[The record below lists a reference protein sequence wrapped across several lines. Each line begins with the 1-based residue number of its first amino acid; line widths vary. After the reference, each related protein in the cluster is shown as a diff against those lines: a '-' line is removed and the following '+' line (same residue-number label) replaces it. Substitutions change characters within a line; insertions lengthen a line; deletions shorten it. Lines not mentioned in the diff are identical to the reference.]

1 VTWPASVMLFGA
13 VVALAADLALAGRC
27 SDAPPVAQV
36 VVVLAGVTMAAAG
49 AGLQLLAA
57 LVAR

>member
-1 VTWPASVMLFGA
+1 MLWGA
-13 VVALAADLALAGRC
+13 VVAMATDLALAGRR

-49 AGLQLLAA
+49 AGLQLL
-57 LVAR
+57 VAR